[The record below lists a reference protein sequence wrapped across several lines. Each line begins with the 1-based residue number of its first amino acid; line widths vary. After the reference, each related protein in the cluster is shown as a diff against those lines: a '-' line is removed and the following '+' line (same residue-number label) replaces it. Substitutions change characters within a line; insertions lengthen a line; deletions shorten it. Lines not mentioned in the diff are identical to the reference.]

1 MTADFFLVCVRMV
14 ARAVHVFFSFM
25 RIHYL
30 RSKFYRNV
38 FCAENTNH
46 HFRFIA
52 KKKIRAEPTFQIYD
66 FRLLFIQSHY
76 TRRNRIFVRCYYL
89 SQFTCKWGKKLNGND
104 VECKF

>member
-52 KKKIRAEPTFQIYD
+52 KKKFAPN
-66 FRLLFIQSHY
+66 LLFKSM
-76 TRRNRIFVRCYYL
+76 IFVSYSFNRTILVEIVFLCVASICRSSL
-89 SQFTCKWGKKLNGND
+89 VNGGKS
-104 VECKF
+104 